1 MIIQKTFTNIGSSLD
16 NGLRFRAEDYH
27 GTFDVDCRVSTG
39 GEMKVVILKS
49 IPTFSKIFGFNELL

>member
-16 NGLRFRAEDYH
+16 NGLRFRAEDYL
-27 GTFDVDCRVSTG
+27 GTFDVDGRVSTG